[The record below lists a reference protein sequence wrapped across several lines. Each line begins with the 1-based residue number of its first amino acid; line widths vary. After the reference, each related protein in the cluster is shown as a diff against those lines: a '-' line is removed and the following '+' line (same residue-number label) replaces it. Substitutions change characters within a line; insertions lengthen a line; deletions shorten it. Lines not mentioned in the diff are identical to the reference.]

1 MPRYLG
7 KCDCQQCGREA
18 DAYENTARMAYYN
31 CGPCG
36 VRVQQK
42 NTRGNTMFMKTVRP
56 HLDPDEATPA
66 PEPAVP
72 AVRESREIPETPPA
86 TPAPQKAVKRGNTGF
101 FFSGIK

>member
-18 DAYENTARMAYYN
+18 DAYENTAGMAYYN

-42 NTRGNTMFMKTVRP
+42 SARGNALFMKGVRP
-56 HLDPDEATPA
+56 DTEPDDGR
-66 PEPAVP
+66 EPA
-72 AVRESREIPETPPA
+72 AESRESREIPEPKPA
-86 TPAPQKAVKRGNTGF
+86 AQTAQKPVKRGLMGGTIFG
-101 FFSGIK
+101 G

>member
-18 DAYENTARMAYYN
+18 DAYENAASMAYYN

-42 NTRGNTMFMKTVRP
+42 SARGNALFMKGVRR
-56 HLDPDEATPA
+56 DAEPDDNENSREK
-66 PEPAVP
+66 PEIHAVVP
-72 AVRESREIPETPPA
+72 AVKSPEKPA
-86 TPAPQKAVKRGNTGF
+86 KRGLLANTIFG
-101 FFSGIK
+101 G